1 MNRREHHG
9 FSYKSI
15 NRRAFMYTRSGIN
28 RTLALL
34 TLLLFTSAAIAGGKN
49 ETAVTVWLV
58 IFNDPSACVTEPCTE
73 HDIFVGNEAHPGD
86 PMYSPAMPGVCYL
99 GGQSVQANRRM
110 TISGRFA
117 AGTDHGCFWPMGL
130 MYIDEAEIHS
140 ILQRHGWALK
150 SGDGLEDQI
159 GEFLGNCNPT
169 AATGPEPE
177 NYGSCADTQFTIH
190 QPADAVAGVSVSD
203 GYFFPPDMFTPPA
216 MVEGA
221 NSMLTREGYG
231 VRFSWHTRLAEDD

>member
-1 MNRREHHG
+1 MFTRYG
-9 FSYKSI
+9 FS
-15 NRRAFMYTRSGIN
+15 

-34 TLLLFTSAAIAGGKN
+34 MLLLFTSAVFAGGKN

-58 IFNDPSACVTEPCTE
+58 IFNDPTACVTDPCTE
-73 HDIFVGNEAHPGD
+73 YDIFGEDGD
-86 PMYSPAMPGVCYL
+86 PTTSPAMPGVCYL

-117 AGTDHGCFWPMGL
+117 AGTLNGCLWPMGL

-140 ILQRHGWALK
+140 ILQQHGWALE

-159 GEFLGNCNPT
+159 GEFLGRCNPDG
-169 AATGPEPE
+169 ATGPEPE
-177 NYGSCADTQFTIH
+177 NYGSCVDSQFTIH
-190 QPADAVAGVSVSD
+190 QAVDGESESVSD
-203 GYFFPPDMFTPPA
+203 GYFFPPDMYTPPA

-221 NSMLTREGYG
+221 NSMLKRETDGI
-231 VRFSWHTRLAEDD
+231 RFSWHTRLAEDD

>member
-1 MNRREHHG
+1 MFTRYG
-9 FSYKSI
+9 FS
-15 NRRAFMYTRSGIN
+15 

-34 TLLLFTSAAIAGGKN
+34 MLLLFTSAVFAGGKN

-58 IFNDPSACVTEPCTE
+58 IFNDPTACVTDPCTE
-73 HDIFVGNEAHPGD
+73 YDIFGEDGD
-86 PMYSPAMPGVCYL
+86 PTTSPAMPGVCYL

-117 AGTDHGCFWPMGL
+117 AGTLNGCLWPMGL

-140 ILQRHGWALK
+140 ILQQHGWALE

-159 GEFLGNCNPT
+159 GEFLGRCNPDG
-169 AATGPEPE
+169 ATGPEPE
-177 NYGSCADTQFTIH
+177 NYGSCVDSQFTIH
-190 QPADAVAGVSVSD
+190 QAVDGESESVSD
-203 GYFFPPDMFTPPA
+203 GYFFPPDMYTPPA

-221 NSMLTREGYG
+221 NSMLKRETDGI
-231 VRFSWHTRLAEDD
+231 RFSWHTRL

>member
-1 MNRREHHG
+1 
-9 FSYKSI
+9 
-15 NRRAFMYTRSGIN
+15 MYTRSGIN

-110 TISGRFA
+110 NLSGRFA
-117 AGTDHGCFWPMGL
+117 EATSHGCFFGMGL
-130 MYIDEAEIHS
+130 MDADVAEIHS
-140 ILQRHGWALK
+140 VLQQHGWALE

-159 GEFLGNCNPT
+159 GEFLGMCNPV
-169 AATGPEPE
+169 AAGPGDED
-177 NYGSCADTQFTIH
+177 YGSCVDSQVTIH
-190 QPADAVAGVSVSD
+190 QPTGANVSVRDVYRFADFS
-203 GYFFPPDMFTPPA
+203 
-216 MVEGA
+216 MVGGA
-221 NSMLTREGYG
+221 NTMLTRETDGI
-231 VRFSWHTRLAEDD
+231 RFSWHTRLDEEE